1 MVFLRHQGEPA
12 DHLRMSSPD
21 PATTPTAPRQSMGP
35 GKIAGMVGFGVV
47 ALCGLTTG
55 FSGVMVFAGLYLFT
69 TGIWAVVR
77 RSSWLGK
84 NTRRAGAGI
93 LAGGLVL
100 MMAGSAA
107 AGPSTEQAP
116 AASSP
121 TSSARPPASSAPS
134 VSPIAQPSPTPTEP
148 SLEDQ
153 AALLPA
159 PELAGGVDVQSAAST
174 AAPQTALAT
183 AMLLEV
189 KGRAPK
195 TGYNR
200 DLFGSGWVD
209 VDRNGCDTRNDIL
222 ARDLEPKTFKPG
234 TNNCVVLS
242 GTLVDPYSAKTI
254 EFARGAETSNAVQ
267 IDHVVALSDAWQ
279 KGAQAWDGTRRIA
292 FANDPMALLA
302 VDGPLNMQ
310 KGDGDTA
317 TWLPP
322 NRAYRGQ
329 YVARQVGVK
338 YTYGLWVTEAERDAM
353 VSVLSNCPGEP
364 LPSGST
370 VPAAPAPAA
379 VAEPAPAPLAAP
391 APAPAAD
398 VYYANCAA
406 ARAAQFA

>member
-1 MVFLRHQGEPA
+1 MVFLRHQCEAA
-12 DHLRMSSPD
+12 DHLDVSSPD
-21 PATTPTAPRQSMGP
+21 PAIPPKTPSQSMGP
-35 GKIAGMVGFGVV
+35 GKIVGLIGLGLVT
-47 ALCGLTTG
+47 LLGLTTG
-55 FSGVMVFAGLYLFT
+55 FSGVLIGIGLYIFA
-69 TGIWAVVR
+69 TGLWAVIR

-100 MMAGSAA
+100 IIAGSAA
-107 AGPSTEQAP
+107 AGPSTKQAP

-121 TSSARPPASSAPS
+121 TSSASSPASSAPS
-134 VSPIAQPSPTPTEP
+134 VSPTAQPSPTPTEP
-148 SLEDQ
+148 SLQEQ

-234 TNNCVVLS
+234 TNNCVVLT
-242 GTLVDPYSAKTI
+242 GTLVDPYSARTNN
-254 EFARGAETSNAVQ
+254 FTRGTETSNAVQ

-292 FANDPMALLA
+292 FANDPMAILA
-302 VDGPLNMQ
+302 VDGPLTMQ

-317 TWLPP
+317 TWL
-322 NRAYRGQ
+322 
-329 YVARQVGVK
+329 
-338 YTYGLWVTEAERDAM
+338 
-353 VSVLSNCPGEP
+353 
-364 LPSGST
+364 
-370 VPAAPAPAA
+370 
-379 VAEPAPAPLAAP
+379 
-391 APAPAAD
+391 
-398 VYYANCAA
+398 
-406 ARAAQFA
+406 